1 MQKLQEEINKVEQG
15 IILEVKLLN
24 IDELNILIDDI
35 TAIMHK
41 FNNVIEAIC
50 SKEQGNSVVQI
61 VKISDPSKLY
71 IILQGD
77 LSIADQLAHKIYN
90 AVQVYIDE
98 DYPESY
104 FKCSIGGIKFD
115 NSSSKNI
122 EILLSKLNYN
132 LKIFE
137 NYSNYHLYERDA
149 IDLESLR
156 KQNVNLNIFRF
167 ALLRNQVKF
176 FYQPV
181 VNSKTR
187 QLEYYECLLRVPNEQ
202 GEYISA
208 GPIIQYAEG
217 KGLVNLIDLTVV
229 EMAVKQ
235 LAEDQN
241 LKLSINISNIG
252 VLNKELL
259 IKIKQLLT
267 NFDVAHRLIIEITE
281 TTFNQDFVTTKNF
294 INVLH
299 SYGCLV
305 ALDDFG
311 SGYTSFSQ
319 ILELPI
325 DIIKIDGKYVKDV
338 LINSKHRIFVEALIN
353 LAHNLNI
360 KTTAEFVESKGIA
373 ELLTKMNVCSMQGNY
388 FSEAI
393 KDLNKDK
400 VTYKEQR

>member
-1 MQKLQEEINKVEQG
+1 MQKLQEEINKVEKG

-24 IDELNILIDDI
+24 VDELNILINDI
-35 TAIMHK
+35 SAITQK
-41 FNNVIEAIC
+41 FNNVIEAIFNIEENK
-50 SKEQGNSVVQI
+50 SIAQI

-77 LSIADQLAHKIYN
+77 LSTADQLANKIYN
-90 AVQVYIDE
+90 AIQIYIDE

-115 NSSSKNI
+115 NTSSKNI
-122 EILLSKLNYN
+122 EILLSKLNYK

-137 NYSNYHLYERDA
+137 NYSNYHLYEKDE

-156 KQNVNLNIFRF
+156 KQNVNLNLFKV
-167 ALLRNQVKF
+167 ALLQNQVRF

-187 QLEYYECLLRVPNEQ
+187 QLEYYECLLRVPSKQ

-235 LAEDQN
+235 LAKDQD

-252 VLNKELL
+252 VLNKALL
-259 IKIKQLLT
+259 TKIKRLLT
-267 NFDVAHRLIIEITE
+267 DFDVAHRLIIEITE
-281 TTFNQDFVTTKNF
+281 TTFNQDFTTTKDF

-299 SYGCLV
+299 SYGCAV

-338 LINSKHRIFVEALIN
+338 LTNPKHRIFVEALIN

-360 KTTAEFVESKGIA
+360 KTTAEFVESKDIA
-373 ELLTKMNVCSMQGNY
+373 ELLTEMNVCSMQGNY
-388 FSEAI
+388 FAEAL
-393 KDLNKDK
+393 KDLDHNK
-400 VTYKEQR
+400 VIYKE

>member
-35 TAIMHK
+35 SAIMHK

-50 SKEQGNSVVQI
+50 SKEKGNYVVQI

-77 LSIADQLAHKIYN
+77 LSIADQLAHKIYD

-156 KQNVNLNIFRF
+156 KQNVDLNIFRF
-167 ALLRNQVKF
+167 ALLQNQVKF

-187 QLEYYECLLRVPNEQ
+187 QLEYYECLLRVPNEE

-217 KGLVNLIDLTVV
+217 KRLVNLIDLTVV

-267 NFDVAHRLIIEITE
+267 DSDVAHRLIIEITE
-281 TTFNQDFVTTKNF
+281 TTFNQDFITTKNF

-325 DIIKIDGKYVKDV
+325 DIIKIDGKYVKDI
-338 LINSKHRIFVEALIN
+338 LINHKHRIFVEALIN

-373 ELLTKMNVCSMQGNY
+373 ELLTQMNVCSMQGNY

-393 KDLNKDK
+393 KDLNKEK
-400 VTYKEQR
+400 VIYKEQ

>member
-1 MQKLQEEINKVEQG
+1 MQKLQEEINKVEKG

-35 TAIMHK
+35 SAIMQK
-41 FNNVIEAIC
+41 FNNVIESIC
-50 SKEQGNSVVQI
+50 KKEEDKSIVQI

-77 LSIADQLAHKIYN
+77 LSIADQLAHKIYH
-90 AVQVYIDE
+90 AVQIYIDE

-156 KQNVNLNIFRF
+156 AQNVNLNLFRV
-167 ALLRNQVKF
+167 ALLKNQVRF

-181 VNSKTR
+181 INSKTR
-187 QLEYYECLLRVPNEQ
+187 RLEYYECLLRVPNKQ
-202 GEYISA
+202 GEYFSA
-208 GPIIQYAEG
+208 GPVIQYAEG

-235 LAEDQN
+235 LVQDKN

-259 IKIKQLLT
+259 VKINQLLT

-281 TTFNQDFVTTKNF
+281 TTFNQDFITTKDF

-325 DIIKIDGKYVKDV
+325 DIIKIDGKYVKDI
-338 LINSKHRIFVEALIN
+338 LINHKHRIFVEALIN
-353 LAHNLNI
+353 LAHKLNI
-360 KTTAEFVESKGIA
+360 KTTAEFVESNDIA

-388 FSEAI
+388 FSAAL
-393 KDLNKDK
+393 KDLDKSKVIYKD
-400 VTYKEQR
+400 